1 MADVQLRV
9 SSLTAKR
16 AHYPIA
22 RYLSY
27 ALHLLLVTPLNFHNY
42 PRADYVF
49 ENAIGQKITAFRP
62 RQATSW
68 IGKLING
75 DSSGGGSGKSI
86 SSILMIL
93 RLIVFKFI
101 FVSRG
106 EGYMEYDSFQ
116 GGGWREESEE
126 KVWRI
131 WNVVYKYLNRTESG
145 SNTSVLREISC
156 ETLLKYYIEKF

>member
-93 RLIVFKFI
+93 RLIKFSNLSLCREGRDI
-101 FVSRG
+101 WNMVHSR
-106 EGYMEYDSFQ
+106 EGD
-116 GGGWREESEE
+116 EE
-126 KVWRI
+126 KNRRKKFEGFEMWCINI
-131 WNVVYKYLNRTESG
+131 WTERNRAVTRVFWG
-145 SNTSVLREISC
+145 
-156 ETLLKYYIEKF
+156 K

>member
-1 MADVQLRV
+1 MQLRV

-75 DSSGGGSGKSI
+75 DGSGGGSGKSI

-93 RLIVFKFI
+93 RLIKFSNLSLCREGGI
-101 FVSRG
+101 YGIWFIPGRG
-106 EGYMEYDSFQ
+106 MKNRRKKFEGFEM
-116 GGGWREESEE
+116 WC
-126 KVWRI
+126 I
-131 WNVVYKYLNRTESG
+131 N
-145 SNTSVLREISC
+145 I
-156 ETLLKYYIEKF
+156 